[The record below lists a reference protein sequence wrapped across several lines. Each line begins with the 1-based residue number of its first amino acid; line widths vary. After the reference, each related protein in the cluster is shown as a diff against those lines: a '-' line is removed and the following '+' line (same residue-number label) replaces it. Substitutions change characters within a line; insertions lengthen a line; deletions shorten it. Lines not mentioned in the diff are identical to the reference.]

1 MVSFFMVG
9 CQHLAS
15 NSNGKPSL
23 QFRLSNRGGRE
34 CPVIPSVQLVGP
46 APLGI
51 RAAANVRTLISMIK
65 YHIDP
70 PHFIHRIKKE
80 NKE

>member
-51 RAAANVRTLISMIK
+51 RAAANVRALTSMIK

-70 PHFIHRIKKE
+70 PTLYTE
-80 NKE
+80 